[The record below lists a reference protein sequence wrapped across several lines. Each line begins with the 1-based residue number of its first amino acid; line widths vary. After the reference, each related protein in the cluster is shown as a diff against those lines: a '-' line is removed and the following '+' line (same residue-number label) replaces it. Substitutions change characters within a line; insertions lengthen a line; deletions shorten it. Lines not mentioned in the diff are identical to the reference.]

1 MIPFIGSVLDKV
13 LPRVLKDQDK
23 VFQAKAETEKAI
35 SSQEFEIKKSIIQE
49 ASANIRAEA
58 QGESWLQQS
67 WRPIAML
74 WVLGMMSVY
83 MLCLLY
89 DPVKY
94 EKMAELLPFTSLTTL
109 ITIGLTGYVV
119 GRSGEKIMKTYKGEQ
134 VIQPKIGTTR
144 VETREVPVERV
155 VYKEHPEHKSPTS
168 AEDNDFS

>member
-1 MIPFIGSVLDKV
+1 MFLPFIGTALDKI
-13 LPRVLKDQDK
+13 LPRVLKDKDK
-23 VFQAKAETEKAI
+23 VFQVKAEIEKEI

-89 DPVKY
+89 DPVKPIVISVVKEVKGNNSAIFSY
-94 EKMAELLPFTSLTTL
+94 
-109 ITIGLTGYVV
+109 LTG
-119 GRSGEKIMKTYKGEQ
+119 S
-134 VIQPKIGTTR
+134 
-144 VETREVPVERV
+144 
-155 VYKEHPEHKSPTS
+155 
-168 AEDNDFS
+168 